1 MLKQQLRDQLKQY
14 MLARDELKL
23 SVIRMLLS
31 AITYF
36 EINKGG
42 AGYEATDED
51 VMTVIGKEVKQ
62 RKDSIEQFEKANRQD
77 LADKEKK
84 ELALLEKYLPQQLSE
99 EEITQFVK
107 EAIAQTGASSPQD
120 MGKVMSAL
128 MPKVKGKADGS
139 IVSSIVR
146 ANLIKQIQ

>member
-1 MLKQQLRDQLKQY
+1 MLKQQLRDQLKQA

-23 SVIRMLLS
+23 SVLRMLLS
-31 AITYF
+31 GITYY

-51 VMTVIGKEVKQ
+51 VLAVIAKEVKQ
-62 RKDSIEQFEKANRQD
+62 RKDSIEQFEKAGRQE

-84 ELALLEKYLPQQLSE
+84 ELALLEIYLPQQLSE
-99 EEITQFVK
+99 EEITNFVT
-107 EAIAQTGASSPQD
+107 EAIQQTGTSTPQD

-128 MPKVKGKADGS
+128 MPKTKGKADGS
-139 IVSSIVR
+139 VVSRIVKEH
-146 ANLIKQIQ
+146 LTH